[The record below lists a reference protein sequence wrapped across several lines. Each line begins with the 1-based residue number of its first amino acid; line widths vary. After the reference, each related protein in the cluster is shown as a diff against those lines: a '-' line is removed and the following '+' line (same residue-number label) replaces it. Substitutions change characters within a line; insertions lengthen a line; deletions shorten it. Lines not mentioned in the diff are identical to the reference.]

1 MELQYFRISLHLS
14 LDENSCVNLLISV
27 FCFKNASCV
36 QVVIFRAITFCIFFV
51 LRPEVFCLSV
61 IPRISNWSG
70 HHLSRKV
77 IGTPITPLHLV
88 LNEDSCI
95 CLPSINCKSMAES
108 WVIFDVSIKSDDFKL
123 VWTVFIE
130 ECNWDSHDAVMRTFC
145 LFVCL

>member
-70 HHLSRKV
+70 HHLSRNV
-77 IGTPITPLHLV
+77 IGTPMTPLHLAF
-88 LNEDSCI
+88 NEYSTVHTFPLHIASSSFDS
-95 CLPSINCKSMAES
+95 KR
-108 WVIFDVSIKSDDFKL
+108 
-123 VWTVFIE
+123 VFIADDCE
-130 ECNWDSHDAVMRTFC
+130 LIWTIFIEKGDWYTHDAVMRTFC